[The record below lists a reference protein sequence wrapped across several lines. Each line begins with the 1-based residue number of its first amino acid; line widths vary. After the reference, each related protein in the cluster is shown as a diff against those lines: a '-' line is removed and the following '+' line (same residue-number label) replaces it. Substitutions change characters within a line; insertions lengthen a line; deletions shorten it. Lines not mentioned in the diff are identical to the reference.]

1 MHINSIEIRNF
12 RRFENFKCECHP
24 RLTLLMGSN
33 GSGKTSVLKATCMGL
48 AGGMQQAGVHMPLDL
63 EDVRRV
69 NAVDP
74 SNESWR
80 TAVFPCQIGLRLT
93 EGLNQIELWRVR
105 TPTTDLP
112 FIQDGAHPSL
122 QGHQA
127 FNVLVQSW
135 FNPSHSPSIPLFA
148 RFGASNSWS
157 GNGRAGQIR
166 KPFENK
172 QEIWHRFSSDSI
184 DIGGLAQW
192 FQYNELRSLQ
202 EGTQPL
208 VYRVAKQAVLAAIHA
223 EDINYVVRDNQ
234 LMVKHAE
241 HGWRP
246 FEQLSDGQRRLAAIF
261 TELAM
266 RAASLNSQLGEDCI
280 RETTGVVLIDELDLH
295 LHPQWQRSV
304 IDNLLSVFPKLQF
317 VVASHSPFLLQSAFE
332 HGIVVDVATG
342 QPVSPGDPS
351 IEDIAENVMGVEQPQ
366 RSRRFLEM
374 KQLAQKYLE
383 LLETPTHTP
392 EQKAVLKQKLDEAL
406 AVFANDPAAAAWLE
420 QRRSAKGL

>member
-12 RRFENFKCECHP
+12 RRFEHFKCEFHP

-33 GSGKTSVLKATCMGL
+33 GSGKTSLLKAIFMGFGSGL
-48 AGGMQQAGVHMPLDL
+48 QQAGVHMPMGL

-80 TAVFPCQIGLRLT
+80 TAVFPFQIVLHLT
-93 EGLNQIELWRVR
+93 EGSNSIELWHVR
-105 TPTTDLP
+105 TPPGETRFMPDGSHASHHGYRE
-112 FIQDGAHPSL
+112 FGHKIQR
-122 QGHQA
+122 
-127 FNVLVQSW
+127 W
-135 FNPSHSPSIPLFA
+135 FAPTCSQSIPLFA
-148 RFGASNSWS
+148 RFGASHSWS
-157 GNGRAGQIR
+157 GDGRAGQIR

-172 QEIWHRFSSDSI
+172 QEIWQRFSSDSI

-202 EGTQPL
+202 EGVQPL
-208 VYRVAKQAVLAAIHA
+208 VYRLAKQAVLAAIHA

-246 FEQLSDGQRRLAAIF
+246 FEQLSDGQRRLAAVF
-261 TELAM
+261 MELAM

-366 RSRRFLEM
+366 RSRRFLDM
-374 KQLAQKYLE
+374 KELAQKYLE

-392 EQKAVLKQKLDEAL
+392 EQKAVLKQQLDEAL

>member
-1 MHINSIEIRNF
+1 
-12 RRFENFKCECHP
+12 
-24 RLTLLMGSN
+24 
-33 GSGKTSVLKATCMGL
+33 
-48 AGGMQQAGVHMPLDL
+48 MQHAGVHMELDL

-80 TAVFPCQIGLRLT
+80 TAVFPCRIALHLT
-93 EGLNQIELWRVR
+93 EGLNQTELWRVR
-105 TPTTDLP
+105 TPTSDLP
-112 FIQDGAHPSL
+112 FVQDGAHPSL

-127 FNVLVQSW
+127 FIRSVQTW
-135 FNPSHSPSIPLFA
+135 FNPAHSQSIPLFA
-148 RFGASNSWS
+148 RFGASHSWS

-172 QEIWHRFSSDSI
+172 QEIWQRFKLDSI

-202 EGTQPL
+202 EGAQPL
-208 VYRVAKQAVLAAIHA
+208 VYRLAKQAVLASIHA

-332 HGIVVDVATG
+332 HGIVVDAATG

-374 KQLAQKYLE
+374 KTLAQEYLD
-383 LLETPTHTP
+383 LLENSDSHTRTKGRP
-392 EQKAVLKQKLDEAL
+392 EATA
-406 AVFANDPAAAAWLE
+406 
-420 QRRSAKGL
+420 